1 MRKILLNFR
10 KLAIALLI
18 GSALSW
24 VQAAPTTLN
33 EVVSKTIQTN
43 PEVVA
48 KWHEFKAAGFERDV
62 TWGRNLPSL
71 DVLYGTAYQRRES
84 PILSASQYNF
94 QTTKV
99 TLRQNL
105 FEGFATVNDT
115 RRLEHSI
122 LVRFYEM
129 LDTSESAAFEA
140 TKAYSDVWRNRK
152 LVEFAEENY
161 VTHRLAYTKVKERAQ
176 SGVGRQVDMETASGR
191 LALAESNLLTE
202 TANLHDVSAR
212 YQRIVGELPKAE
224 MEQPPSTLAKGLP
237 KDRTESIKAGFEK
250 APRLKAAFENIF
262 SAKRNVEVQKSGFY
276 PRVDAYLERVHD
288 INTSGYTGNTNEST
302 AGVTMTWNLFRGNQ
316 DNSKKRKAAEEVN
329 IAKDLREK
337 VCREVRQNLSMSFN
351 DHLRL
356 TEQLQHLD
364 QHQLSTDKV
373 RTAFRNQFDIGQRTL
388 LDVLDIENE
397 YYTAKRNYLN
407 AEIDLVIADSK
418 YHAMSG
424 NLLNTLNLKNL
435 DMTPPT
441 PSTTADEDMFNTC
454 PAESDSSLLIDKEAL
469 FSLALEKDRLSRTKT
484 KPLIST
490 QVTLAAEPLTSTQ
503 VILAAEPVVIDGINF
518 LYKSAKLMP
527 GADTTLKPVAAFAK
541 KYPEADIEII
551 GHTDNIA
558 SEDYNLKL
566 SEKRAEAVKSWLVK
580 NGVNDYRIK
589 TKGMGKTQPIA
600 SNDTEQGR
608 AQNRRVEVHYT
619 VAESDSN
626 LLIDKETLFS
636 LALEKDK
643 LSRTETEPLTS
654 TQVILATEPPTST
667 QVILAAEP
675 VVITGANFSLNSAKL
690 MPSADTELKP
700 VAAFAKKYPEA
711 DIEVI
716 GHTDSFARGVRIKED
731 YNLKL
736 SEKRAEAVKSWL
748 VKNGVNDYRIKT
760 KGMGKTQP
768 IASNDTE
775 QGRAQNRRVE
785 VRYTVHEEQ

>member
-1 MRKILLNFR
+1 MLHIFR
-10 KLAIALLI
+10 KSAIALLV
-18 GSALSW
+18 GSAVSG
-24 VQAAPTTLN
+24 VQAAPATLN
-33 EVVSKTIQTN
+33 EVVNKTLQTN
-43 PEVVA
+43 PEVLA

-71 DVLYGTAYQRRES
+71 DVLYGTANQRRES
-84 PILSASQYNF
+84 PLYTPLGERQYNF
-94 QTTKV
+94 QTGKV

-115 RRLEHSI
+115 KRLEHSI

-129 LDTSESAAFEA
+129 LDISESAAFEA
-140 TKAYSDVWRNRK
+140 TKAYSDVWRQRK

-176 SGVGRQVDMETASGR
+176 SGVGRQVDMETAAGR

-202 TANLHDVSAR
+202 AANLHDVSAR

-224 MEQPPSTLAKGLP
+224 MEQPPSILAKGLP
-237 KDRTESIKAGFEK
+237 KDRTESIKTGFEK
-250 APRLKAAFENIF
+250 SPRLKAAFENIF
-262 SAKRNVEVQKSGFY
+262 SAKRNVAVQKSGFY
-276 PRVDAYLERVHD
+276 PRVDAYVERAQD
-288 INTSGYTGNTNEST
+288 RNTSGFTGTTNEST

-316 DNSKKRKAAEEVN
+316 DTSKKRKAAEEVN

-454 PAESDSSLLIDKEAL
+454 PAESDSNLLIDKEAL
-469 FSLALEKDRLSRTKT
+469 FSLALEKDRLSRTK
-484 KPLIST
+484 
-490 QVTLAAEPLTSTQ
+490 AEPLTSKQ
-503 VILAAEPVVIDGINF
+503 VIFAAKPVVIADTDFSANTNF
-518 LYKSAKLMP
+518 SIDSAKL
-527 GADTTLKPVAAFAK
+527 
-541 KYPEADIEII
+541 
-551 GHTDNIA
+551 
-558 SEDYNLKL
+558 
-566 SEKRAEAVKSWLVK
+566 R
-580 NGVNDYRIK
+580 
-589 TKGMGKTQPIA
+589 
-600 SNDTEQGR
+600 
-608 AQNRRVEVHYT
+608 
-619 VAESDSN
+619 
-626 LLIDKETLFS
+626 
-636 LALEKDK
+636 
-643 LSRTETEPLTS
+643 
-654 TQVILATEPPTST
+654 
-667 QVILAAEP
+667 
-675 VVITGANFSLNSAKL
+675 
-690 MPSADTELKP
+690 PSADEKLRP

-716 GHTDSFARGVRIKED
+716 GHTDSTASED
-731 YNLKL
+731 YNLEL
-736 SEKRAEAVKSWL
+736 SEKRAEAVKNWL
-748 VKNGVNDYRIKT
+748 VKNGVNANRIKT
-760 KGMGKTQP
+760 RGMGETQP
-768 IASNDTE
+768 MASNDTE

-785 VRYTVHEEQ
+785 VHYTIQEEK

>member
-1 MRKILLNFR
+1 MLPIFR
-10 KLAIALLI
+10 KSAIALLV
-18 GSALSW
+18 GSAVSG
-24 VQAAPTTLN
+24 VQAAPATLN
-33 EVVSKTIQTN
+33 EVVNKTLQTN
-43 PEVVA
+43 PEVLA

-71 DVLYGTAYQRRES
+71 DVLYGTANQRRES
-84 PILSASQYNF
+84 PLYTPLGERQYNF
-94 QTTKV
+94 QTGKV

-115 RRLEHSI
+115 KRLEHSI

-129 LDTSESAAFEA
+129 LDISESAAFEA
-140 TKAYSDVWRNRK
+140 TKAYSDVWRQRK

-176 SGVGRQVDMETASGR
+176 SGVGRQVDMETAAGR

-202 TANLHDVSAR
+202 AANLHDVSAR

-224 MEQPPSTLAKGLP
+224 MEQPPSILAKGLP
-237 KDRTESIKAGFEK
+237 KDRTESIKTGFEK
-250 APRLKAAFENIF
+250 SPRLKAAFENIF
-262 SAKRNVEVQKSGFY
+262 SAKRNVAVQKSGFY
-276 PRVDAYLERVHD
+276 PRVDAYVERAQD
-288 INTSGYTGNTNEST
+288 RNTSGFTGTTNEST

-316 DNSKKRKAAEEVN
+316 DTSKKRKAAEEVN

-484 KPLIST
+484 KPLTST
-490 QVTLAAEPLTSTQ
+490 QVILATKPLTSTQVILAAEPLTSTQ
-503 VILAAEPVVIDGINF
+503 VILAAEPLVITGTNF
-518 LYKSAKLMP
+518 SFDSAKLMP
-527 GADTTLKPVAAFAK
+527 SADTELNPVAAFAK
-541 KYPEADIEII
+541 KYPEADIEVI

-558 SEDYNLKL
+558 SENYNLKL
-566 SEKRAEAVKSWLVK
+566 SEKRAEAVKSWLVE

-600 SNDTEQGR
+600 SNDTGQGR

-619 VAESDSN
+619 V
-626 LLIDKETLFS
+626 
-636 LALEKDK
+636 
-643 LSRTETEPLTS
+643 R
-654 TQVILATEPPTST
+654 
-667 QVILAAEP
+667 
-675 VVITGANFSLNSAKL
+675 
-690 MPSADTELKP
+690 
-700 VAAFAKKYPEA
+700 
-711 DIEVI
+711 
-716 GHTDSFARGVRIKED
+716 
-731 YNLKL
+731 
-736 SEKRAEAVKSWL
+736 
-748 VKNGVNDYRIKT
+748 
-760 KGMGKTQP
+760 
-768 IASNDTE
+768 
-775 QGRAQNRRVE
+775 
-785 VRYTVHEEQ
+785 EE